1 MPDEDRNQPDGVT
14 AGELANAVRLL
25 ADANRKLIEKL
36 KEENCPAL
44 EQEEETDSI
53 CPKTLLGDKV
63 CMSDP
68 GATCSLQDSLCSL
81 RDLDRVA
88 KISEL
93 MDRIIVLLRGCE
105 EVLRRAPAHLV
116 ISTKPGR
123 GA

>member
-1 MPDEDRNQPDGVT
+1 MPDEDRNQPDSVT
-14 AGELANAVRLL
+14 AGDLANAVRLL

-44 EQEEETDSI
+44 EQEQETDSVF
-53 CPKTLLGDKV
+53 PKTLLGDKV
-63 CMSDP
+63 CISNP
-68 GATCSLQDSLCSL
+68 GVTCALQETSCSL
-81 RDLDRVA
+81 RDLDPAA
-88 KISEL
+88 KISDL

-116 ISTKPGR
+116 ISTRPRR